1 MDRLLGGEIMNSQQN
16 RNLNKFIKI
25 SLLGAIAVVLMYFD
39 FPIPFLPFPWLKI
52 DLSDIPALMGAFA
65 FGPMAGIAVEL
76 IKNLL
81 ILIVK
86 GTSTYFVG
94 ELANFI
100 VGVSLVAPAA
110 WVYHRNKSRKNAL
123 LGMALGTLSI
133 EVIGILANVYLLLPA
148 FGMNMVKDELI
159 QYVTIGLLPFN
170 GIKAI
175 LVCGITY
182 VLYKRV
188 SSSIFKVDS
197 NLDNSRKSKLNSI

>member
-1 MDRLLGGEIMNSQQN
+1 MNSQQN
-16 RNLNKFIKI
+16 KNLNKFIKI

-65 FGPMAGIAVEL
+65 FGPMAGIVVEL

-133 EVIGILANVYLLLPA
+133 EIIGIIANVYLLLPA

-170 GIKAI
+170 GIKSI

-188 SSSIFKVDS
+188 SLSIFNINNKA
-197 NLDNSRKSKLNSI
+197 NY

>member
-1 MDRLLGGEIMNSQQN
+1 
-16 RNLNKFIKI
+16 
-25 SLLGAIAVVLMYFD
+25 MYFD

-65 FGPMAGIAVEL
+65 FGPMAGIVVEL

-133 EVIGILANVYLLLPA
+133 EIIGIIANVYLLLPA

-170 GIKAI
+170 GIKSI

-188 SSSIFKVDS
+188 SLSIFKVDS
-197 NLDNSRKSKLNSI
+197 NFDNSRKSKLNSI

>member
-1 MDRLLGGEIMNSQQN
+1 MNSQQN
-16 RNLNKFIKI
+16 KNLNKFIKI

-65 FGPMAGIAVEL
+65 FGPMSGIVVEL

-133 EVIGILANVYLLLPA
+133 EIIGIIANVYLLLPA

-170 GIKAI
+170 GIKSI

-188 SSSIFKVDS
+188 SLSIFKVDS
-197 NLDNSRKSKLNSI
+197 NFDNSRKSKLNSI

>member
-1 MDRLLGGEIMNSQQN
+1 MNSQQN
-16 RNLNKFIKI
+16 KNLNKFIKI

-65 FGPMAGIAVEL
+65 FGPMAGIVVEL

-133 EVIGILANVYLLLPA
+133 EIIGIIANVYLLLPA

-159 QYVTIGLLPFN
+159 QYVTIGLSPFN
-170 GIKAI
+170 GIKSI

-197 NLDNSRKSKLNSI
+197 NFDNSRKSKLNSI

>member
-1 MDRLLGGEIMNSQQN
+1 MDNQQN

-25 SLLGAIAVVLMYFD
+25 SLLGALAVVLMYFE

-52 DLSDIPALMGAFA
+52 DLSDVPALMGAFA
-65 FGPMAGIAVEL
+65 FGPMAGIVVEL

-86 GTSTYFVG
+86 GTSSGFVG
-94 ELANFI
+94 EIANFI
-100 VGVSLVAPAA
+100 IGVSLVAPAA

-123 LGMALGTLSI
+123 LGMALGTISM
-133 EVIGILANVYLLLPA
+133 EVIGIIANVYFLLPA
-148 FGMNMVKDELI
+148 FGMNMAKDELMK
-159 QYVTIGLLPFN
+159 YVTMGLLPFN

-188 SSSIFKVDS
+188 STAIFKVDS
-197 NLDNSRKSKLNSI
+197 NFDSSRKRNLNSI

>member
-1 MDRLLGGEIMNSQQN
+1 MNNQQN
-16 RNLNKFIKI
+16 KNLNKFIKI

-65 FGPMAGIAVEL
+65 FGPMAGIVVEL

-133 EVIGILANVYLLLPA
+133 EIIGIIANVYLLLPA
-148 FGMNMVKDELI
+148 FGMNMVKDELV

-170 GIKAI
+170 GIKSI

-197 NLDNSRKSKLNSI
+197 NFDNSRKSKLNSI

>member
-1 MDRLLGGEIMNSQQN
+1 MNNQQN
-16 RNLNKFIKI
+16 KNLNKFIKI

-65 FGPMAGIAVEL
+65 FGPMAGIVVEL
-76 IKNLL
+76 LKNLL

-86 GTSTYFVG
+86 GTGTGFVG
-94 ELANFI
+94 EIANFI

-123 LGMALGTLSI
+123 LGMILGTLSI
-133 EVIGILANVYLLLPA
+133 EIIGILANVYLLLPA

-159 QYVTIGLLPFN
+159 QYVTVGLLPFN
-170 GIKAI
+170 GVKAI
-175 LVCGITY
+175 LVCAITY
-182 VLYKRV
+182 ILYKRV
-188 SSSIFKVDS
+188 SVAIFKVDS
-197 NLDNSRKSKLNSI
+197 NFDNSRKSKLNSI

>member
-1 MDRLLGGEIMNSQQN
+1 NK
-16 RNLNKFIKI
+16 NLNKFIKI

-65 FGPMAGIAVEL
+65 FGPMAGIVVEL

-86 GTSTYFVG
+86 GTATGFVG
-94 ELANFI
+94 ETANFI
-100 VGVSLVAPAA
+100 VGISLVAPAA
-110 WVYHRNKSRKNAL
+110 WVYHRNKSKKTAL
-123 LGMALGTLSI
+123 LGMILGIISI
-133 EVIGILANVYLLLPA
+133 EIVGILANVYFLLPA
-148 FGMNMVKDELI
+148 FGMQMAKEELI
-159 QYVTIGLLPFN
+159 RYVTLGLLPFN
-170 GIKAI
+170 GIKSI

-188 SSSIFKVDS
+188 SVAIFNVDS
-197 NLDNSRKSKLNSI
+197 NFDNCKKRKLNSI

>member
-1 MDRLLGGEIMNSQQN
+1 MNSQQN
-16 RNLNKFIKI
+16 KNLNKFIKI

-65 FGPMAGIAVEL
+65 FGPMAGIVVEL

-133 EVIGILANVYLLLPA
+133 EIIGIIANVYLLLPA

-170 GIKAI
+170 GIKSI

-197 NLDNSRKSKLNSI
+197 NFDNSRKSKLNSI